1 MEILQVKNLSKSYPV
16 ADGSQQVL
24 ENLDLRLNA
33 GQVMMLLGPSGSGKS
48 SLLSLLAGLEP
59 PDRGAISIQGTE
71 ITALNEAERTAFR
84 RRNIGVVYQFFNL
97 IPTLTVMENVLLPL
111 SLNGR
116 LAEQEEAERQLA
128 RMGLSDKLDRFPEQL
143 SGGEQQRVAIC
154 RALVHK
160 PALLLADEPTG
171 SLDNDT
177 AEIVLEMLL
186 EQVREHNLTLVMVTH
201 SEALTAHADRV
212 LRLHR
217 GVLEQVGG
225 C

>member
-201 SEALTAHADRV
+201 SEALTTHADRV